1 MNAAIQQSNLA
12 KHILITRINFTFC
25 LFVKLSKKNV
35 DVTKLTEDLLDMYR
49 NLMQVVVEPGFLS
62 KCPKENLPNLDY
74 YEVRLLGIDDASQQD
89 SPVYEQHRFSEG
101 DRVWVRHPSRR
112 CDSPSTEGTVTRV
125 VSAQN
130 VEVDGMPR
138 HVRDLRLSTSLP
150 RDCPTVEER
159 LDTDAQEDLQIRVRI
174 PTNDLWEEEDE
185 GEEEEEMDSPGRQL
199 PRRSSRERRPVRPF
213 QYCDL

>member
-1 MNAAIQQSNLA
+1 MPRGNHAQSAPAN
-12 KHILITRINFTFC
+12 R
-25 LFVKLSKKNV
+25 LF
-35 DVTKLTEDLLDMYR
+35 
-49 NLMQVVVEPGFLS
+49 Q
-62 KCPKENLPNLDY
+62 

-138 HVRDLRLSTSLP
+138 HV
-150 RDCPTVEER
+150 
-159 LDTDAQEDLQIRVRI
+159 
-174 PTNDLWEEEDE
+174 
-185 GEEEEEMDSPGRQL
+185 
-199 PRRSSRERRPVRPF
+199 
-213 QYCDL
+213 